1 MMKDDQIVTTKLFVP
16 RDASVPM
23 FLELKGTTEATGYL
37 SDGTLYILETN
48 RYGIDVIRNMATRSK
63 NQFRLLDDGGYVET
77 ENMPRDCVVCRKTI
91 KMAIFKNTGVCSE
104 LCHKRL
110 MGG

>member
-1 MMKDDQIVTTKLFVP
+1 MMKDDQIVTTRLFVP
-16 RDASVPM
+16 RDSLGPM
-23 FLELKGTTEATGYL
+23 FLELKDETEYL
-37 SDGTLYILETN
+37 RDGTLYILKTN

-63 NQFRLLDDGGYVET
+63 NQFRLLDNGGYVET
-77 ENMPRDCVVCRKTI
+77 ENVPRDCVVCRKPI
-91 KMAIFKNTGVCSE
+91 KIAIFKNTGVCSE